1 MTLYPGNQ
9 SKFSRELCLSIIIH
23 FMSRDGASTP
33 KATLEAGAAAALDCF
48 HTCPSLDLLVPALL
62 EGGVPEMQRRCIL
75 TPGEP

>member
-1 MTLYPGNQ
+1 
-9 SKFSRELCLSIIIH
+9 
-23 FMSRDGASTP
+23 MSRDGASTP